1 MKKTIVIVDD
11 HLLIA
16 KALEGIIDNFE
27 DFEVI
32 DVAENG
38 KDMID
43 KFESGQKIPDIILL
57 DISMPLMNGFETAA
71 WLKENHPNIKV
82 MALSMQG
89 DDNSVIKMIRNGAK
103 GYLLKNTHPKD
114 LEIALT
120 KLNSDGFF
128 YPDWASK
135 IIFSN
140 MSDEKNNEKK
150 KKISEREKEFL
161 TYTVTELSYKEIA
174 EKMCCSPRTVE
185 SYRDQLCEKFD
196 LKTRVGL
203 AVFCDQKWFC
213 RIVANDLLRISQ

>member
-128 YPDWASK
+128 YPDCASK

-203 AVFCDQKWFC
+203 AVFAIKNGF
-213 RIVANDLLRISQ
+213 AES

>member
-16 KALEGIIDNFE
+16 KAIEGIISNFE

-43 KFESGQKIPDIILL
+43 KFERDKKIPDIILL
-57 DISMPLMNGFETAA
+57 DISMPIMDGFETAL
-71 WLKENHPNIKV
+71 WLKKNHPNIKV

-89 DDNSVIKMIRNGAK
+89 DDNSVIKMIKNGAK

-114 LEIALT
+114 LETALI
-120 KLNSDGFF
+120 KLSSDGFF

-135 IIFSN
+135 VIFSN
-140 MSDEKNNEKK
+140 MADEKNNEKK

-203 AVFCDQKWFC
+203 AVFAIKNGF
-213 RIVANDLLRISQ
+213 AKS

>member
-16 KALEGIIDNFE
+16 KAIEGIIGNFE

-43 KFESGQKIPDIILL
+43 KFESDKKIPDIILL
-57 DISMPLMNGFETAA
+57 DISMPIMDGFETAL
-71 WLKENHPNIKV
+71 WLKKNHPNIKV

-89 DDNSVIKMIRNGAK
+89 DDNSVIKMIKNGAK

-114 LEIALT
+114 LETALI
-120 KLNSDGFF
+120 KLSSDGFF

-135 IIFSN
+135 VIFSN
-140 MSDEKNNEKK
+140 MADEKNNEKK

-203 AVFCDQKWFC
+203 AVFAIKNGF
-213 RIVANDLLRISQ
+213 AKS

>member
-16 KALEGIIDNFE
+16 KAIEGIISNFK

-43 KFESGQKIPDIILL
+43 KFESDKKIPDIILL
-57 DISMPLMNGFETAA
+57 DISMPIMDGFETAL
-71 WLKENHPNIKV
+71 WLKKNHPNIKV

-89 DDNSVIKMIRNGAK
+89 DDNSVIKMIKNGAK

-114 LEIALT
+114 LETALI
-120 KLNSDGFF
+120 KLSSDGFF

-135 IIFSN
+135 VIFSN
-140 MSDEKNNEKK
+140 MADEKNNEKK

-203 AVFCDQKWFC
+203 AVFAIKNGF
-213 RIVANDLLRISQ
+213 AKS

>member
-1 MKKTIVIVDD
+1 MKKTIIIVDD

-16 KALEGIIDNFE
+16 KALEGIIGNFD

-38 KDMID
+38 KDLID
-43 KFESGQKIPDIILL
+43 KFKNGQKIPDIILL
-57 DISMPLMNGFETAA
+57 DISMPIMNGFETAS

-114 LEIALT
+114 LETALT

-140 MSDEKNNEKK
+140 MADEKSNEKK

-203 AVFCDQKWFC
+203 AVFAIKNGF
-213 RIVANDLLRISQ
+213 AES

>member
-57 DISMPLMNGFETAA
+57 DISMPLMNGFETAV

-203 AVFCDQKWFC
+203 AVFAIKNGF
-213 RIVANDLLRISQ
+213 AES

>member
-16 KALEGIIDNFE
+16 KALEGIIGNFE

-38 KDMID
+38 KDLID
-43 KFESGQKIPDIILL
+43 KFKNGQKIPDIILL
-57 DISMPLMNGFETAA
+57 DISMPIMNGFETAL

-120 KLNSDGFF
+120 KLSSDGFF

-203 AVFCDQKWFC
+203 AVFAIKNGF
-213 RIVANDLLRISQ
+213 AES